1 MSTLPS
7 SLRGLILGSLLG
19 LLLMNHSNALAHDIQ
34 RIEPPSWW
42 VGMARPELQLLVHGE
57 RIAEL
62 RPRLDHPGVRLQRV
76 HRVESPNYLFLELL
90 LEADARPGEIELLF
104 DDAQG
109 RPVLTR
115 RYALRARTP
124 GSAQRQGF
132 GPRDT
137 IYLVVP
143 DRFAQGAPGLTP
155 RAGLREGLNRADP
168 GGRHG
173 GDLAGLRRHLDYI
186 AGMGFTQLWPTPL
199 SENDSAAYSYHGYA
213 ATDFY
218 RVDPRFGSNEDYRA
232 LVAEARTK
240 GLGVIQDI
248 VLNHIGAQHWWM
260 RELPGPDWLNQWP
273 AGYTE
278 THHARVTVQDPY
290 AADSDRRRFT
300 DGWFTR
306 GMPDLNQ
313 RNPLLAT
320 YLTQMS
326 LWWIEY
332 AGLSGIRT
340 DTYSY
345 SDKDFL
351 AAWSARLLQEYPR
364 LNIVGEEWSPH
375 PAIVAYWQRGKKNHD
390 GYVSHA
396 PGMMDFP
403 LYNALVAALREEEH
417 GEGGLY
423 KLYEALALDFLYP
436 APEQL
441 VLFEGNHDTP
451 RLHSLLGEDP
461 ALTRMAWAYLA
472 VTRRIPQFL
481 YGSELLLPSPRQRDD
496 GAVRADFPGGW
507 AGDPVDGF
515 NGRGLGAAQREA
527 QDWLRRL
534 LNWRKNARAV
544 HEGQLTHYAP
554 MAGVYVLFRHMPGE
568 KTVMLV
574 LNKNRSE
581 SQLDTKRFA
590 ESMGQ
595 FGSGVDV
602 LSGESQAT
610 GPFLQVPARGL
621 LLLELAP

>member
-278 THHARVTVQDPY
+278 T
-290 AADSDRRRFT
+290 
-300 DGWFTR
+300 
-306 GMPDLNQ
+306 
-313 RNPLLAT
+313 
-320 YLTQMS
+320 
-326 LWWIEY
+326 
-332 AGLSGIRT
+332 
-340 DTYSY
+340 
-345 SDKDFL
+345 
-351 AAWSARLLQEYPR
+351 
-364 LNIVGEEWSPH
+364 
-375 PAIVAYWQRGKKNHD
+375 
-390 GYVSHA
+390 
-396 PGMMDFP
+396 
-403 LYNALVAALREEEH
+403 
-417 GEGGLY
+417 
-423 KLYEALALDFLYP
+423 
-436 APEQL
+436 
-441 VLFEGNHDTP
+441 
-451 RLHSLLGEDP
+451 
-461 ALTRMAWAYLA
+461 
-472 VTRRIPQFL
+472 
-481 YGSELLLPSPRQRDD
+481 
-496 GAVRADFPGGW
+496 
-507 AGDPVDGF
+507 
-515 NGRGLGAAQREA
+515 
-527 QDWLRRL
+527 
-534 LNWRKNARAV
+534 
-544 HEGQLTHYAP
+544 
-554 MAGVYVLFRHMPGE
+554 
-568 KTVMLV
+568 
-574 LNKNRSE
+574 
-581 SQLDTKRFA
+581 
-590 ESMGQ
+590 
-595 FGSGVDV
+595 
-602 LSGESQAT
+602 
-610 GPFLQVPARGL
+610 
-621 LLLELAP
+621 